1 MEKAKPRRRHMDSCS
16 ARDDFLPARGSSRG
30 GMAISTI
37 LAPGQQRRETLLA
50 VSTRALP
57 GANQIVIETMPAFIP
72 LQSPCALLRKAFPW

>member
-1 MEKAKPRRRHMDSCS
+1 MEKAKPRRRHMYSCS

-57 GANQIVIETMPAFIP
+57 GTNQIVIETMHAFIP
-72 LQSPCALLRKAFPW
+72 CKAHVLC